1 MRHNKSIVIVISHR
15 PSALGALNMAMVLHE
30 GRRIAFGAREEIFAR
45 VRGSPVQAAPA
56 PSVATPNLKPARRA
70 AISEHA

>member
-1 MRHNKSIVIVISHR
+1 
-15 PSALGALNMAMVLHE
+15 MAMVLHE

-45 VRGSPVQAAPA
+45 VRGSTSAQVASA
-56 PSVATPNLKPARRA
+56 PSVATPSLKPARRA